1 MLPPSRCALSARRL
15 PVEQRATTSGEWL
28 PTEVAPR
35 AAQAVC
41 CAVPLAAMAPRR
53 CSASGSMPSG
63 HARWP
68 RRALTIPRSLCIIPL
83 PTVGYRPQRSDIGVA
98 LEVEAAL
105 GGKAARS
112 CTAALKVGKTGYP
125 GLSQTRV
132 HLSVMFLLGSCGWIF
147 GYKPWGPFVLALHPC
162 ERKPS
167 PFLNTYEWTVISLQR
182 GCEQGPQRLRLIRRR
197 RRRRTIRWPFHWV

>member
-15 PVEQRATTSGEWL
+15 PVEQPATTSGEWL

-35 AAQAVC
+35 AAQAVW
-41 CAVPLAAMAPRR
+41 CAVPRAAMAPRR

-83 PTVGYRPQRSDIGVA
+83 PTAGYRPQRSDIGIA

-105 GGKAARS
+105 GGKAAWSCAMHWSHTSCCSRQPRWCTRS
-112 CTAALKVGKTGYP
+112 ERPRRAPTMPRSLCSFPLQTTPCTSLV
-125 GLSQTRV
+125 RV
-132 HLSVMFLLGSCGWIF
+132 PTEVSKEHASLTNREPIGCH
-147 GYKPWGPFVLALHPC
+147 PW
-162 ERKPS
+162 
-167 PFLNTYEWTVISLQR
+167 W
-182 GCEQGPQRLRLIRRR
+182 
-197 RRRRTIRWPFHWV
+197 